1 MMYTA
6 DEIDVMCGKVE
17 VMLPT
22 KYIPSVEELKYH
34 KVEDYLEEYM
44 PYLLYLSES
53 ISKLSEEEKSE
64 NPEKYKA
71 VHKYV
76 CSMIDKFNEDNEDN

>member
-34 KVEDYLEEYM
+34 KVEESLTEYL

-76 CSMIDKFNEDNEDN
+76 CSMIDKANEIN